1 MGDEGAVHSSILILV
16 AVPTGYLL
24 QEELTR
30 VFIPCFVFNNGA
42 PLTVY
47 KYYPRP
53 ISFLFEKKN
62 NF

>member
-1 MGDEGAVHSSILILV
+1 MCDEGAVHSSILILV

-42 PLTVY
+42 PFTVY
-47 KYYPRP
+47 K
-53 ISFLFEKKN
+53 
-62 NF
+62 